1 MLKNVLKFPS
11 IFSVLLFVSQNINA
25 QHMGLK
31 VVDSTITLNDS
42 VSFSVGD
49 TILVNVPIS
58 YDFAFIEPQKKGFSV
73 GKLSKIGNI
82 GSAVGGVAG
91 AVGGMSGS
99 IGAIKAGGDIA
110 NAGAVVT
117 SVGSTAEVL
126 EKIDISGKAKKLSGS
141 ELLIEDFPKSDD
153 SEGMIYAIAR
163 LNGGKKRY
171 KVSIIQ
177 AYLTKE
183 ILAASKE

>member
-1 MLKNVLKFPS
+1 
-11 IFSVLLFVSQNINA
+11 
-25 QHMGLK
+25 
-31 VVDSTITLNDS
+31 
-42 VSFSVGD
+42 
-49 TILVNVPIS
+49 
-58 YDFAFIEPQKKGFSV
+58 
-73 GKLSKIGNI
+73 
-82 GSAVGGVAG
+82 
-91 AVGGMSGS
+91 MSGS

-117 SVGSTAEVL
+117 SVGSTGEVL

-141 ELLIEDFPKSDD
+141 ELVIEDFPKSDD

-163 LNGGKKRY
+163 LNGGKTRY